1 VFVGASQKVD
11 IVAQQTVPAGESVG
25 NDGAVRVTKVWSRVD
40 VIDRG
45 GEVVRAHLFR
55 LRDNG
60 YWLSVRF
67 QHRNFRTLEQCLLS
81 SIMR

>member
-1 VFVGASQKVD
+1 
-11 IVAQQTVPAGESVG
+11 
-25 NDGAVRVTKVWSRVD
+25 VTKVWSRVD
-40 VIDRG
+40 VIDRS

-55 LRDNG
+55 LGDNR

-67 QHRNFRTLEQCLLS
+67 QYGNFRTLNECLLS